1 MRMMKRITNRLN
13 ALKRDESGATLVEFM
28 FVVPLIAFW
37 FAGTF
42 TFFDAYSTWTR
53 SVKATYTVA
62 DILSR
67 QTEVDDNYITDM
79 NTLFASIMGVEKT
92 DTYMR
97 ISNIE
102 QTEDGLNIDWSVG
115 TGTYPALTRNR
126 DIPEEI
132 FPTLQVGESTILI
145 ESHIPFVPFQEYIG
159 IEARLLV
166 KKLVMNPRFTS
177 KLANSDH
184 PSG

>member
-1 MRMMKRITNRLN
+1 MRLLKRLTNRLN
-13 ALKRDESGATLVEFM
+13 ALKRDESGATMVEFM
-28 FVVPLIAFW
+28 FILPLVAFW

-67 QTEVDDNYITDM
+67 QTEVDDQYIKDM
-79 NTLFASIMGVEKT
+79 NTLFASIMGVDSS

-97 ISNIE
+97 ISNIDN
-102 QTEDGLNIDWSVG
+102 TEDGLEIDWSVG
-115 TGTYPALTRNR
+115 TGTYPALTRNK
-126 DIPEEI
+126 DIPHEI
-132 FPTLQVGESTILI
+132 FPNLQVGESTILI

-166 KKLVMNPRFTS
+166 KKLVMSPRFTS

-184 PSG
+184 SSG